1 MKNYK
6 MIVGIDVSK
15 LTLDAQLMFDP
26 KDDRKIHLKVSN
38 NDKGIKEII
47 KAIKSYKVEAQDC
60 FFCFENTGIY
70 SMPLSYNLSKN
81 NADYWVVNALEIN
94 RSKGISRGKNDKN
107 DAKEIAFYAFTHL
120 HKLTLTTIPEREIA
134 EMKMLF
140 TEREKL
146 LKTIR
151 IMETTKEAQGF
162 IPKEITKNV
171 IKLNAKTV
179 LLLKNQLKEIE
190 NQMNEIVVKNE
201 KILNQQNLITS
212 IPGVGKQ
219 TALYLI
225 ITTKCFDSFDN
236 WRQLACYAGVAPFE
250 FSSGSSVRG
259 RTKVNHLADK
269 KMKSLLNMCA
279 LSIKK
284 YDKEIAEYYKKKVDE
299 GKNPMLVMNNIR
311 CKILSRVFATVNRGT
326 PYVNLQKFAA

>member
-1 MKNYK
+1 
-6 MIVGIDVSK
+6 
-15 LTLDAQLMFDP
+15 MFDP
-26 KDDRKIHLKVSN
+26 KDKRRTHLKVSN

-47 KAIKSYKVEAQDC
+47 KAIKNHKVEIQDC
-60 FFCFENTGIY
+60 LFCFENTGIY
-70 SMPLSYNLSKN
+70 SMPLSYNLSKI
-81 NADYWVVNALEIN
+81 NADYWIVNALEIN

-107 DAKEIAFYAFTHL
+107 DAKEIAFYAFIHL
-120 HKLTLTTIPEREIA
+120 HKLTLTTIPEKEIT

-146 LKTIR
+146 LKAIR
-151 IMETTKEAQGF
+151 IMETTKEAEGF
-162 IPKEITKNV
+162 IPKEIIKNV
-171 IKLNAKTV
+171 IKLNSKTV
-179 LLLKNQLKEIE
+179 LLLKNQLKEVE
-190 NQMNEIVVKNE
+190 MQMNEIVINNE

-250 FSSGSSVRG
+250 FSSGSSVKG

>member
-6 MIVGIDVSK
+6 MIIGIDVSK
-15 LTLDAQLMFDP
+15 LKLDVWLMQHPTDANQEHF
-26 KDDRKIHLKVSN
+26 IVTN
-38 NDKGIKEII
+38 NEKGIKEII
-47 KAIKSYKVEAQDC
+47 KTIKKQKIELPDC
-60 FFCFENTGIY
+60 LFCFENTGIY
-70 SMPLSYNLSKN
+70 SMSLSYYLSKIK
-81 NADYWVVNALEIN
+81 ADCWVVNALEIH

-107 DAKEIAFYAFTHL
+107 DSKQIAFYAFTHL
-120 HKLTLTTIPEREIA
+120 HKLKLNTLPEKEVA
-134 EMKMLF
+134 QLKMLF

-146 LKTIR
+146 IRIIR
-151 IMETTKEAQGF
+151 IMDTTKEAKGF
-162 IPKEITKNV
+162 IPDEI
-171 IKLNAKTV
+171 IKDALKINAKTV
-179 LLLKNQLKEIE
+179 LLLKKQLKVIEQKMEEIAK
-190 NQMNEIVVKNE
+190 QNE
-201 KILNQQNLITS
+201 KIKQQCELVCS

-219 TALYLI
+219 TAHYLI
-225 ITTKCFDSFDN
+225 ITTKCFEAFDN
-236 WRQLACYAGVAPFE
+236 WRKLACYAGVAPFDY
-250 FSSGSSVRG
+250 SSGTSIKG

-284 YDKEIAEYYKKKVDE
+284 YDKEIEMYYQRKVAE

>member
-15 LTLDAQLMFDP
+15 LTLDAWLMFDP
-26 KDDRKIHLKVSN
+26 KDDRKTHLKVN
-38 NDKGIKEII
+38 NNEKGIKEII
-47 KAIKSYKVEAQDC
+47 KLIKSQKVEIKDC
-60 FFCFENTGIY
+60 LFCFENTGIY

-120 HKLTLTTIPEREIA
+120 HKLILTTIPEKEIA

-146 LKTIR
+146 LKTLR
-151 IMETTKEAQGF
+151 IMETTKEVQGF
-162 IPKEITKNV
+162 IPKEIIKNV

-179 LLLKNQLKEIE
+179 LLLKSQLKEVE
-190 NQMNEIVVKNE
+190 RQMNEIVVKNE
-201 KILNQQNLITS
+201 KILKQHNLITS
-212 IPGVGKQ
+212 IPGVGMQ

-250 FSSGSSVRG
+250 FSSGSSVKG

-284 YDKEIAEYYKKKVDE
+284 YDKEIAEYYQKKVLE
-299 GKNPMLVMNNIR
+299 GKNPMLIMNNIR

>member
-1 MKNYK
+1 

-15 LTLDAQLMFDP
+15 LTLDAWLMFDP
-26 KDDRKIHLKVSN
+26 KDDRKTHLKVN
-38 NDKGIKEII
+38 NNEKGIKEII
-47 KAIKSYKVEAQDC
+47 KLIKSQKVEIKDC
-60 FFCFENTGIY
+60 LFCFENTGIY

-120 HKLTLTTIPEREIA
+120 HKLILTTIPEKEIA

-146 LKTIR
+146 LKTLR
-151 IMETTKEAQGF
+151 IMETTKEVQGF
-162 IPKEITKNV
+162 IPKEIIKNV

-179 LLLKNQLKEIE
+179 LLLKSQLKEVE
-190 NQMNEIVVKNE
+190 RQMNEIVVKNE
-201 KILNQQNLITS
+201 KILKQHNLITS
-212 IPGVGKQ
+212 IPGVGMQ

-250 FSSGSSVRG
+250 FSSGSSVKG

-284 YDKEIAEYYKKKVDE
+284 YDKEIAEYYQKKVLE
-299 GKNPMLVMNNIR
+299 GKNPMLIMNNIR

>member
-15 LTLDAQLMFDP
+15 LTLDAQLMFEP
-26 KDDRKIHLKVSN
+26 KDGRNSHLKVSN

-47 KAIKSYKVEAQDC
+47 KTIKNLRIDIQDC
-60 FFCFENTGIY
+60 LFCFENTGIY
-70 SMPLSYNLSKN
+70 SMPLSYSLSKKDV
-81 NADYWVVNALEIN
+81 DYWVVNALEIN

-120 HKLTLTTIPEREIA
+120 HKLTLTKIPEREIA
-134 EMKMLF
+134 ELKILF

-146 LKTIR
+146 IKAIKV
-151 IMETTKEAQGF
+151 MDTTKEVQGF
-162 IPKEITKNV
+162 IPKEIIKNV
-171 IKLNAKTV
+171 MKLNAKTL
-179 LLLKNQLKEIE
+179 LLLKKQLNEVEK
-190 NQMNEIVVKNE
+190 QMNDIVIKNE
-201 KILNQQNLITS
+201 NILTQQNLITS

-225 ITTKCFDSFDN
+225 ITTKCFDRFEN

-284 YDKEIAEYYKKKVDE
+284 YDKEIAEYYKKKVSE

-311 CKILSRVFATVNRGT
+311 CKILSRVFATINRGT
-326 PYVNLQKFAA
+326 PYVNTHKFAA